1 MGLERALIL
10 RKVETRTGAQYNAVP
25 RFMTIDGLSYPLLS
39 SRTIIPK
46 SPSCTLSEQEAYM
59 NKDGRTLTKGRLG
72 HQASAGGR
80 GACIIRTLTLS
91 LATVRFRGGK
101 ANKLTVCGFDVSMY
115 ESFPFG
121 RTGIYNAAILHE
133 ACCSCHRLES
143 RPYEARWYMTTEL
156 SAQPLLLIVCI

>member
-1 MGLERALIL
+1 
-10 RKVETRTGAQYNAVP
+10 
-25 RFMTIDGLSYPLLS
+25 
-39 SRTIIPK
+39 
-46 SPSCTLSEQEAYM
+46 M
-59 NKDGRTLTKGRLG
+59 NKGGRTLTKGRLG

-80 GACIIRTLTLS
+80 GACIIRTLTPS
-91 LATVRFRGGK
+91 LATVRFRGSK
-101 ANKLTVCGFDVSMY
+101 ANKLTVCGFDVSMD

-156 SAQPLLLIVCI
+156 SAQPLLLIVCIWNAYYSSLLPSAAFMFASFRLACRSIRSFSVPPLPNSM